1 MDSVITESN
10 EPSKPEIEAQ
20 FTGKN
25 SFVEKL
31 RNIRPNKPA
40 HQGIYRPPS
49 RLKLLWELK
58 QEKHSK

>member
-49 RLKLLWELK
+49 RLKLL
-58 QEKHSK
+58 